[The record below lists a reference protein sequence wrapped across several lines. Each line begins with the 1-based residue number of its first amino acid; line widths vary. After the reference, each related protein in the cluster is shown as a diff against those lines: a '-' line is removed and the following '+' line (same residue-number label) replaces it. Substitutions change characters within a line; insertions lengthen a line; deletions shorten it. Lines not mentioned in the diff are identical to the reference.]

1 MVAVFD
7 GVVPKDILFAL
18 RKYFFQY
25 DSSYVFN
32 VYDPAYDEGHD
43 NVNWVAQVPVS
54 TVVLS
59 NENTMNIGCL
69 QCHKIT
75 YRHMEHYLP
84 GIE

>member
-54 TVVLS
+54 RFLLT
-59 NENTMNIGCL
+59 
-69 QCHKIT
+69 KIQ
-75 YRHMEHYLP
+75 
-84 GIE
+84 